1 MPSNLP
7 IAQQESNR
15 EARLAVLTSLAWLLL
30 LPLGWFLTY
39 NPLARQTL
47 FRTVLSLAYIVV
59 AFYKLLRWSAFF
71 RKRDWITLAFV
82 MLSVYVLAFATI
94 LLWFW
99 LRPPPHE
106 GDWALALGLF
116 VMGWLFICAGLLLAL
131 APRITD
137 KLGQLSQ
144 GQIIL
149 EQSTHPAK
157 DSRLARR
164 FSGVFLLAVGGLV
177 LSVAIGALKETW
189 FR

>member
-7 IAQQESNR
+7 IAQPESNR

-47 FRTVLSLAYIVV
+47 FRTVLGLAYLVV

-99 LRPPPHE
+99 LRPPTHA

-116 VMGWLFICAGLLLAL
+116 VMSGLLVCAGLLLVL
-131 APRITD
+131 VPRIAD
-137 KLGQLSQ
+137 KLDQLS
-144 GQIIL
+144 GGPIVL
-149 EQSTHPAK
+149 EQSSIPPK
-157 DSRLARR
+157 GIRLWRR
-164 FSGVFLLAVGGLV
+164 FSGAFLLAVGGLV
-177 LSVAIGALKETW
+177 LSVAISVLNDIVS
-189 FR
+189 R

>member
-7 IAQQESNR
+7 IAQPESNR
-15 EARLAVLTSLAWLLL
+15 EARLAVLASLAWLLL

-47 FRTVLSLAYIVV
+47 LRTVLGLAYLAV

-82 MLSVYVLAFATI
+82 MLSVYALAFATI

-99 LRPPPHE
+99 LRPPPHA
-106 GDWALALGLF
+106 GDWALTIGMF
-116 VMGWLFICAGLLLAL
+116 VMGWLFICAGLVLVL
-131 APRITD
+131 APRIAD

-149 EQSTHPAK
+149 QSTRPAK
-157 DSRLARR
+157 DLRLARR
-164 FSGVFLLAVGGLV
+164 FSGVFLLAVGSLV

-189 FR
+189 LR